1 MDRVVTF
8 VSRRCKSYASLG
20 KGPDGLALLALVLA
34 SLCLPTQLPPLILV
48 GAYRSVA
55 PSMTAGDFG

>member
-20 KGPDGLALLALVLA
+20 KGPDGLALVLA
-34 SLCLPTQLPPLILV
+34 CLCLSLQLPPLFLV